1 MQVKELIANELENA
15 PEPYLIELLDFIRFL
30 ETKAVEQKMELAI
43 ASESSLKKD
52 WLKSEEDDA
61 WKDL

>member
-1 MQVKELIANELENA
+1 MKKKELINREIENL
-15 PEPYLIELLDFIRFL
+15 PEPYLMEILDFIQFVKS
-30 ETKAVEQKMELAI
+30 KALKQTRELTL

-52 WLKSEEDDA
+52 WLKSTEDDA